1 MLVDFQQHYTP
12 PELLK
17 GNADAVS
24 VHVDQDGNPNY
35 LLNPLL
41 ADLTSHVRVMDQA
54 GIDAGVLT
62 CGSGFDQPDLATCRL
77 INDRMRQAEQAH
89 PGRFIGLAHVPALK
103 PAEAAAELKRCAVD
117 LGFPGVV
124 IASELQDQPLD
135 AEDLKPFWKA
145 CADLGLYVFIHPLPR
160 VIRWGRMDADD
171 LGRMLGWEFSLMTAT
186 VRIINSGLLD
196 ELPALK
202 IQFSHFSGGIGRYLG
217 RIRGFQQR
225 DKWGTAKI
233 ARHGRRPPKPFDH
246 YLDHRLYY
254 DIAGWAGPD
263 HAAEWGADW
272 VRFGIEE
279 LAFSQLVFATDYPQ
293 AVREASEVA
302 AYIEA
307 VRGARRQRPRARRRR
322 QCRKAHPR
330 SGATARQAR
339 TERRARCAHERQAD
353 VDDANAFDPAA
364 HGWEIVNNTPFGDLV
379 GPIWRHE
386 TPSGCAGVLSS
397 RRNISTA
404 PAICTAAC

>member
-1 MLVDFQQHYTP
+1 MLIDFQQHYTP

-24 VHVDQDGNPNY
+24 VQVDQDGNPNY

-41 ADLTSHVRVMDQA
+41 ADLTAHIRVMDGA

-62 CGSGFDQPDLATCRL
+62 CGSGFDQPDVATCRL
-77 INDRMRQAEQAH
+77 INDRMRQAEADH

-103 PAEAAAELKRCAVD
+103 PAEAAAELKHCAVE

-160 VIRWGRMDADD
+160 VIRWGHMGADD

-186 VRIINSGLLD
+186 VRVINSGLLD

-225 DKWGTAKI
+225 DKWGTAAI
-233 ARHGRRPPKPFDH
+233 ARHGRRPQKSFDH
-246 YLDHRLYY
+246 YLEHRLFY
-254 DIAGWAGPD
+254 DCAGWAGPD
-263 HAAEWGADW
+263 HAAEWGAEW
-272 VRFGIEE
+272 VRFGLQEVA
-279 LAFSQLVFATDYPQ
+279 LSQTVFATDYPQ
-293 AVREASEVA
+293 AVRDADEVA
-302 AYIEA
+302 AYVAA
-307 VRGARRQRPRARRRR
+307 VRALR
-322 QCRKAHPR
+322 
-330 SGATARQAR
+330 
-339 TERRARCAHERQAD
+339 
-353 VDDANAFDPAA
+353 ANARAMVDGIAA
-364 HGWEIVNNTPFGDLV
+364 QWLSPDLTQ
-379 GPIWRHE
+379 RLCE
-386 TPSGCAGVLSS
+386 RAM
-397 RRNISTA
+397 
-404 PAICTAAC
+404 

>member
-1 MLVDFQQHYTP
+1 MIVDFQQHYTP
-12 PELLK
+12 AELLK
-17 GNADAVS
+17 GDANAVS
-24 VHVDQDGNPNY
+24 VQVDQDGNPNY

-41 ADLTSHVRVMDQA
+41 ADLDSHIRVMDAA

-62 CGSGFDQPDLATCRL
+62 CGSGFDQPDLAVCRT
-77 INDRMRQAEQAH
+77 INDRMREAELNY
-89 PGRFIGLAHVPALK
+89 PGRFIGLAHVPALR
-103 PAEAAAELKRCAVD
+103 PTEAAAELKRCAVE

-135 AEDLKPFWKA
+135 AEGLRPFWRA

-186 VRIINSGLLD
+186 VRVINSGLLD
-196 ELPALK
+196 ELPGLK

-225 DKWGTAKI
+225 GKWGTA
-233 ARHGRRPPKPFDH
+233 AVPRHGRAPREPFDY

-279 LAFSQLVFATDYPQ
+279 LAFSQLVFASDYPQ
-293 AVREASEVA
+293 AVRDAGEVA
-302 AYIEA
+302 AYVEA
-307 VRGARRQRPRARRRR
+307 VRGLGGNGRALANGVNAEKLIPDV
-322 QCRKAHPR
+322 RKR
-330 SGATARQAR
+330 L
-339 TERRARCAHERQAD
+339 ERVA
-353 VDDANAFDPAA
+353 
-364 HGWEIVNNTPFGDLV
+364 
-379 GPIWRHE
+379 
-386 TPSGCAGVLSS
+386 
-397 RRNISTA
+397 
-404 PAICTAAC
+404 

>member
-24 VHVDQDGNPNY
+24 VQVDQDGNPNY

-41 ADLTSHVRVMDQA
+41 ADLTAHIRVMDAA

-77 INDRMRQAEQAH
+77 INDRMRQAEQDH

-103 PAEAAAELKRCAVD
+103 PAEAAAELKRCAVE

-135 AEDLKPFWKA
+135 AEELRPFWKI

-160 VIRWGRMDADD
+160 VIRWGQMGADD

-186 VRIINSGLLD
+186 VRVINSGLLD

-233 ARHGRRPPKPFDH
+233 ARHGRRPPQPFDH

-293 AVREASEVA
+293 AVREPSEVA
-302 AYIEA
+302 AYTEA
-307 VRGARRQRPRARRRR
+307 VRGL
-322 QCRKAHPR
+322 
-330 SGATARQAR
+330 GANGRVLVAG
-339 TERRARCAHERQAD
+339 
-353 VDDANAFDPAA
+353 ANAEKLIP
-364 HGWEIVNNTPFGDLV
+364 DLT
-379 GPIWRHE
+379 RRLSQR
-386 TPSGCAGVLSS
+386 TPS
-397 RRNISTA
+397 
-404 PAICTAAC
+404 AAKVRA

>member
-24 VHVDQDGNPNY
+24 VQVDQDGNPNY

-41 ADLTSHVRVMDQA
+41 ADLTSHIRVMDQA

-77 INDRMRQAEQAH
+77 INDRMRQAELDH

-135 AEDLKPFWKA
+135 AEELKPFWKA

-160 VIRWGRMDADD
+160 VIRWGHMGADD

-186 VRIINSGLLD
+186 VRVINSGLLD

-233 ARHGRRPPKPFDH
+233 TRHGRCPPQPFDH

-302 AYIEA
+302 AYTEA
-307 VRGARRQRPRARRRR
+307 VRGLSANGRALVAGANAEKLIPDLARRLARRAPSAA
-322 QCRKAHPR
+322 KV
-330 SGATARQAR
+330 
-339 TERRARCAHERQAD
+339 RA
-353 VDDANAFDPAA
+353 
-364 HGWEIVNNTPFGDLV
+364 
-379 GPIWRHE
+379 
-386 TPSGCAGVLSS
+386 
-397 RRNISTA
+397 
-404 PAICTAAC
+404 